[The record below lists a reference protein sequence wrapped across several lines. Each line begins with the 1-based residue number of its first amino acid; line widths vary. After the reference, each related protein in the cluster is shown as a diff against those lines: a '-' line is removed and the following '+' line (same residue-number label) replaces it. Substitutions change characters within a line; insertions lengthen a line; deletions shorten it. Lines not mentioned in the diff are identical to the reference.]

1 MSKNKIVFS
10 IGLILV
16 VMPILGFPVHWKT
29 FISVILGLSL
39 ISLSFSVAAKRRV
52 SARRIKRVKD
62 VASVQGQET
71 PMFVDGSRSGSQIKS
86 EVAAK
91 EESTIDQVN
100 S

>member
-16 VMPILGFPVHWKT
+16 IMPILGFPVHWKT
-29 FISVILGLSL
+29 FISIILGLSL
-39 ISLSFSVAAKRRV
+39 ISLSFSVAAKRRA

-62 VASVQGQET
+62 VAQAPGQET
-71 PMFVDGSRSGSQIKS
+71 PVFIDGSKASSQIKS
-86 EVAAK
+86 EIVAK
-91 EESTIDQVN
+91 EESAIDQVN

>member
-39 ISLSFSVAAKRRV
+39 IFLSFSVAAKRRASV
-52 SARRIKRVKD
+52 RRIKRVKD
-62 VASVQGQET
+62 TASAQEQVT
-71 PMFVDGSRSGSQIKS
+71 PMFVDGSAGIQTKNESVTKG
-86 EVAAK
+86 
-91 EESTIDQVN
+91 ESTLNETDA
-100 S
+100 